1 MSDIFDD
8 RADAPPP
15 PPPPPVVDE
24 SVAAP
29 PRLERRIPNLGHALL
44 LFVFA
49 GLSFFIFELIA
60 ILIGGPPITTTG
72 GHLVIHH
79 AKLQLAAEGAAYLV
93 TLMAAWLVF
102 PLLWRRSFLSG
113 LQWNWSAASGQFGK
127 LLPLGL
133 VLGILSGIANVF
145 LSSSKPPPIDQFF
158 ASASDAWIITLFGI
172 AVAPVFEEIFF
183 RGFLVPAFA
192 ISYDWLSL
200 ERTDA
205 GRTYWRTTTTLTPAA
220 YAFAA
225 IVSSVLFA
233 AIHGAQ
239 LAYAW
244 GPLLVLFSVSM
255 ILTWVRVKTQSVA
268 ASILVHSAYNSF
280 IFVVTIIATGGYR
293 HLDRMPH

>member
-1 MSDIFDD
+1 M
-8 RADAPPP
+8 
-15 PPPPPVVDE
+15 DE

-29 PRLERRIPNLGHALL
+29 PPLQRRIPNLGHALL
-44 LFVFA
+44 LFAFA
-49 GLSFFIFELIA
+49 GLSFFVFEVIA
-60 ILIGGPPITTTG
+60 ILIGGLPVTTDA

-79 AKLQLAAEGAAYLV
+79 PKLQLAAEGGAYLV

-102 PLLWRRSFLSG
+102 PLLWHRSFLDG
-113 LQWNWSAASGQFGK
+113 LQWRWSAAWSQLGK

-133 VLGILSGIANVF
+133 LLGILSGVVNALF
-145 LSSSKPPPIDQFF
+145 ASKKPPPIDQFF

-172 AVAPVFEEIFF
+172 VVAPIFEEIFF

-192 ISYDWLSL
+192 IAYDWLSM

-205 GRTYWRTTTTLTPAA
+205 GRANWWTTTTLTPAA
-220 YAFAA
+220 WVFAA
-225 IVSSVLFA
+225 IVSSVGFA

-244 GPLLVLFSVSM
+244 GALGVLFSVSL

-280 IFVVTIIATGGYR
+280 IFVATIIATGGYR